1 MIIINRNNDNFFLE
15 FFQIPFFINFDT
27 TKLIITTIIKFCLT
41 NVISMYNIQKYEY
54 DIVDKSDT
62 NLLSEIKIVVH
73 HLKSYHREV
82 LCMVRITFAFMPNH
96 R

>member
-1 MIIINRNNDNFFLE
+1 
-15 FFQIPFFINFDT
+15 
-27 TKLIITTIIKFCLT
+27 
-41 NVISMYNIQKYEY
+41 MYNIQKYEY